1 MTAIIQGLTNKVLT
15 VICIYLFYHY
25 NRMELIMKEQEFQ
38 DNIIMNILLNG
49 ELSNKEIDIKQV
61 LSEKNEEEIYAAFMK
76 AVNISQKLKKLHI
89 NKLMLG

>member
-1 MTAIIQGLTNKVLT
+1 
-15 VICIYLFYHY
+15 
-25 NRMELIMKEQEFQ
+25 MELIMKEQEFQ

>member
-1 MTAIIQGLTNKVLT
+1 
-15 VICIYLFYHY
+15 
-25 NRMELIMKEQEFQ
+25 MKEQEFP

>member
-1 MTAIIQGLTNKVLT
+1 
-15 VICIYLFYHY
+15 
-25 NRMELIMKEQEFQ
+25 MKEQEFQ

>member
-1 MTAIIQGLTNKVLT
+1 
-15 VICIYLFYHY
+15 
-25 NRMELIMKEQEFQ
+25 MKEQEFQ

-61 LSEKNEEEIYAAFMK
+61 LSEKNEEDIYAAFMK

>member
-1 MTAIIQGLTNKVLT
+1 
-15 VICIYLFYHY
+15 
-25 NRMELIMKEQEFQ
+25 MKEQEFQ
-38 DNIIMNILLNG
+38 DSIIMNILLNG